1 MVGGPL
7 EGIRVLDFCQFQ
19 QGPSATV
26 LLSDLGAEVT
36 KVERTITGD
45 PSRHVGERPDGFSQY
60 FHTHH
65 RGKRSIAINLREPE
79 GRDVIYALVPHV
91 DVVTENFKPG
101 VMDRLGLGY
110 DELKAR
116 NPKLVYAT
124 ASGFGPRGPR
134 AKATSWASVAGAA
147 GGGMWPSGAVQ
158 EQPIPR
164 VAAPDPDQTG
174 GMIFAFAISSALV
187 ARERTGQPQRVETSL
202 YGSQI
207 WGRAPAINTVA
218 NASADANSNANSNGA
233 APPPGGQSIANM
245 FTLQARGSDGTW
257 LFVGYITDRWEP
269 MCRALER
276 EDLLRDPRFA
286 QVADRNAHLPELRAE
301 VSTTLAT
308 RPAADWPPRFDHE
321 EVPSSLIQD
330 YAMIAADPQAA
341 ANEYIVD
348 VEDERY
354 GTLRTVGSPV
364 RVNGVQGQVRGLG
377 PELGQH
383 TDAVL
388 EGIAYTPETI
398 ARLRRDGVIA

>member
-1 MVGGPL
+1 MVSGPL

-26 LLSDLGAEVT
+26 LLADLGAEVT
-36 KVERTITGD
+36 KVERTVTGD
-45 PSRHVGERPDGFSQY
+45 PSRHVGKRPDGFSQY

-65 RGKRSIAINLREPE
+65 RGKRSIAVNLREPE

-110 DELKAR
+110 DDLKGR

-124 ASGFGPRGPR
+124 ASGFGPCGPR
-134 AKATSWASVAGAA
+134 AGATSWASVAGAA
-147 GGGMWPSGAVQ
+147 GGGMWPTGVAQ

-174 GMIFAFAISSALV
+174 GMIFAFAITSALV
-187 ARERTGQPQRVETSL
+187 ARERTGEAQRVETSL

-207 WGRAPAINTVA
+207 WGRAPAINDIA
-218 NASADANSNANSNGA
+218 NANG
-233 APPPGGQSIANM
+233 APPPGGQPIANM

-257 LFVGYITDRWEP
+257 LFVGYITDRWEA

-276 EDLLRDPRFA
+276 EDLLSDPRFA
-286 QVADRNAHLPELRAE
+286 EVADRNAHLSELRAE
-301 VSTTLAT
+301 VTATLAT
-308 RPAADWPPRFDHE
+308 RPAVDWPPRFDQE

-330 YAMIAADPQAA
+330 YAMVAADPQAA
-341 ANEYIVD
+341 ANEYVVVVD
-348 VEDERY
+348 DERY
-354 GTLRTVGSPV
+354 GKLTTVGSPV
-364 RVNGVQGQVRGLG
+364 RINGVQGQVRGLG
-377 PELGQH
+377 PELGQD
-383 TDAVL
+383 TDATL
-388 EGIAYTPETI
+388 QALAYTPETI
-398 ARLRRDGVIA
+398 ARLRRDGIVA

>member
-1 MVGGPL
+1 MVSGPL
-7 EGIRVLDFCQFQ
+7 DGIRVLDFCQFQ

-26 LLSDLGAEVT
+26 LLADLGAEVT
-36 KVERTITGD
+36 KVERTVTGD
-45 PSRHVGERPDGFSQY
+45 PSRHVGKRPDGFSQY

-65 RGKRSIAINLREPE
+65 RGKRSIAVNLREPE

-110 DELKAR
+110 DDLKGR

-124 ASGFGPRGPR
+124 ASGFGPCGPR
-134 AKATSWASVAGAA
+134 AKATSWAWVAGAA
-147 GGGMWPSGAVQ
+147 GGGMWPTGVVQ

-174 GMIFAFAISSALV
+174 GMIFAFAITSALV
-187 ARERTGQPQRVETSL
+187 ARERTGEAQRVETSL

-207 WGRAPAINTVA
+207 WGRAPAINVIA
-218 NASADANSNANSNGA
+218 NATGA
-233 APPPGGQSIANM
+233 PQPGGQPIANM

-257 LFVGYITDRWEP
+257 LFVGYITDRWEA

-276 EDLLRDPRFA
+276 EDLLSDPRFA
-286 QVADRNAHLPELRAE
+286 EVADRNAHIPELRAE

-308 RPAADWPPRFDHE
+308 RPAADWPPRFDQE

-330 YAMIAADPQAA
+330 YAMVAADPQAA
-341 ANEYIVD
+341 ANEYVVVVD
-348 VEDERY
+348 DERY
-354 GTLRTVGSPV
+354 GKLTTVGSPV
-364 RVNGVQGQVRGLG
+364 RINGVQGQVRGLG
-377 PELGQH
+377 PELGQD
-383 TDAVL
+383 TDAML
-388 EGIAYTPETI
+388 QALAYTPETI
-398 ARLRRDGVIA
+398 ARLRRDGIVG